1 MEKLNITSLHLY
13 DYDINNVSWL
23 FIASIVLIS
32 SMVIADQ
39 NISLDLD
46 LALDSGNI
54 DTILSRQDW
63 REPKKEESNWR
74 QNSHE
79 ESSKHTWGAVSL
91 YEDNKELEPIIPGVN
106 EPSGVIDTRKAAP
119 KLQLRF

>member
-1 MEKLNITSLHLY
+1 MTSQYLY
-13 DYDINNVSWL
+13 DNDINNVSRL
-23 FIASIVLIS
+23 FIASIVLVS

-39 NISLDLD
+39 NIPLDLD
-46 LALDSGNI
+46 FALNSGSVDN
-54 DTILSRQDW
+54 ILSREDW
-63 REPKKEESNWR
+63 REPEKDESNWR

-79 ESSKHTWGAVSL
+79 KSSRYTWGAVSI
-91 YEDNKELEPIIPGVN
+91 YEDNKTLEPIIPGVS